1 MGQTVRG
8 GQLEGAEVY
17 APRAG
22 FRGARRCWSR
32 RVGQMNTR
40 GTCSAPSLSQTSQTS
55 RPTAV
60 KFAIEVPWRE
70 AGQGC
75 CQSMPVC
82 FSQTLC
88 STTFA
93 FAALNPAVFCPRQAG
108 TGG

>member
-40 GTCSAPSLSQTSQTS
+40 GTCSAPSLSQTS

-75 CQSMPVC
+75 SCSMPVC